1 MSVRSSAAAREL
13 LCSLPQRCTSRRPR
27 VVRLVLL
34 LITIIIISSLC
45 STATASSASATAS
58 AAASQYESVRALDQ
72 YGNAVQLENARAAA
86 DQQGRLVIGIRR
98 PAGRRRR
105 RRQNASATGRKAK
118 NTPCSFWILS
128 TSLSRSQ
135 SPHLRVTAR
144 SSLPV
149 VGGDDGSSGSAAAA
163 AAATAAA
170 AVGTSSTGIVHW
182 LWSPPPA
189 YDPSSTSNSGS
200 GSGSGSTTSCMVC
213 TGVQADAVWL
223 VGQMQSYQKNRWE
236 RYNNNRADSLATAVA
251 DCMRLFWGHSAR
263 NMWHGAAWKSVMDDN
278 DNSDDSW
285 ARPLGVR
292 ALVLQGSEW
301 YLVEPSGVVQR
312 CDDRVCCMGPN
323 SPAIQAKL
331 LEAFDKQEQEK
342 REQQLLG
349 NGGGGGGDG
358 DGADGIDLDDD
369 AEDALLQELVTGV
382 LTSVLGTKPEH
393 VLLEVVSS
401 RGVERRTIAL

>member
-1 MSVRSSAAAREL
+1 MSSDALEL
-13 LCSLPQRCTSRRPR
+13 LSSLPQRRTSRRPS
-27 VVRLVLL
+27 RLFVLHLALL
-34 LITIIIISSLC
+34 LITISSLC
-45 STATASSASATAS
+45 RTATASSASATAAATAA

-98 PAGRRRR
+98 GGGGGGIKRRKG
-105 RRQNASATGRKAK
+105 Q
-118 NTPCSFWILS
+118 PCSFWILS

-144 SSLPV
+144 SSIP
-149 VGGDDGSSGSAAAA
+149 DDSGSSGTGTGAAA
-163 AAATAAA
+163 
-170 AVGTSSTGIVHW
+170 GPSSTGIVHW

-189 YDPSSTSNSGS
+189 YDKSSASNSGS
-200 GSGSGSTTSCMVC
+200 GSSSTTSCMVC

-251 DCMRLFWGHSAR
+251 DCMRLFWGHDAR
-263 NMWHGAAWKSVMDDN
+263 NMWHGASWKSFMDTASN
-278 DNSDDSW
+278 NNDDSW

-301 YLVEPSGVVQR
+301 YLVEPSGVVEQ
-312 CDDRVCCMGPN
+312 CDRVCCMGPN
-323 SPAIQAKL
+323 SPAIQTKL
-331 LEAFDKQEQEK
+331 LEALDKQEQE
-342 REQQLLG
+342 QQLIC
-349 NGGGGGGDG
+349 
-358 DGADGIDLDDD
+358 DGADDIDLDDE
-369 AEDALLQELVTGV
+369 AEDALLQDLVTGV

-393 VLLEVVSS
+393 ALLEVVSA
-401 RGVERRTIAL
+401 RGVKRRTIAL

>member
-1 MSVRSSAAAREL
+1 MRTSADLEV
-13 LCSLPQRCTSRRPR
+13 LCSLPQRCTSRRRRPS
-27 VVRLVLL
+27 RLFVLQQFVLL
-34 LITIIIISSLC
+34 LITISNLLC
-45 STATASSASATAS
+45 STATASSASATSS

-98 PAGRRRR
+98 KG
-105 RRQNASATGRKAK
+105 RRQNSST
-118 NTPCSFWILS
+118 SFWILS

-144 SSLPV
+144 SSVPV
-149 VGGDDGSSGSAAAA
+149 DNDGGSSGN
-163 AAATAAA
+163 T

-189 YDPSSTSNSGS
+189 YDPSSASNSGS
-200 GSGSGSTTSCMVC
+200 GSSSTTSCMVC

-236 RYNNNRADSLATAVA
+236 RYNNNRANSLATALA
-251 DCMRLFWGHSAR
+251 DCMRLFWGHDAR
-263 NMWHGAAWKSVMDDN
+263 HMWHGASWKSVMDNNGNN
-278 DNSDDSW
+278 DDDSW

-301 YLVEPSGVVQR
+301 YLVEPSGVVQP
-312 CDDRVCCMGPN
+312 CDRVCCMGPN
-323 SPAIQAKL
+323 SPAIQTKL
-331 LEAFDKQEQEK
+331 LEAFDKHEHSQ
-342 REQQLLG
+342 REQLLSG
-349 NGGGGGGDG
+349 NGG
-358 DGADGIDLDDD
+358 DGIDVDDE

-382 LTSVLGTKPEH
+382 LASVLGSKPEH
-393 VLLEVVSS
+393 VLLEIVSA